1 LTYSTTQYRASIS
14 AKDRFPIQHSRD
26 PKITSSRDTALLTPS
41 CASPHYRIC
50 TSIYPHLPL
59 PRLTLSSPN
68 CCVERVV
75 EQLGAGSAASLARV
89 SSRMRSICIRVYGP
103 AVIGHLGDLLPSV
116 TGLTN
121 AMASTSFSST
131 SSSSSHHADYDS
143 LASTDT
149 DMTSSP
155 EEEEWEF
162 QLTPDLMR
170 RLSLIPI
177 RNHGNT
183 LSTLPTEL
191 LLEIF
196 SYLDK
201 IDSCCL
207 GLAAPNLYVVYRAIH
222 GTKMPLNTRR
232 VGPNSLE
239 AAWEVVGKRE
249 CKQCGIY
256 RCELHQHIKSWMP
269 KELEYCAFKQNFGVP
284 ASNNAHATCYRGKPS
299 KPKRCGRH
307 PLRTTS
313 VHQDD
318 SAFKY

>member
-1 LTYSTTQYRASIS
+1 MLN
-14 AKDRFPIQHSRD
+14 
-26 PKITSSRDTALLTPS
+26 ALYVNLP
-41 CASPHYRIC
+41 A
-50 TSIYPHLPL
+50 LPL
-59 PRLTLSSPN
+59 SRLTLSRGQ
-68 CCVERVV
+68 ETLAQVV
-75 EQLGAGSAASLARV
+75 EELDPGSAASLARV
-89 SSRMRSICIRVYGP
+89 SHQMRALCI
-103 AVIGHLGDLLPSV
+103 AVHGSGILGLPLPIQGSTVLPELLPPV
-116 TGLTN
+116 TGLSN
-121 AMASTSFSST
+121 SMALTSFSSA

-143 LASTDT
+143 LGSTDT

-162 QLTPDLMR
+162 QMTPDLER
-170 RLSLIPI
+170 RLSLIPS
-177 RNHGNT
+177 RNYGNT
-183 LSTLPTEL
+183 LPTLPAEL
-191 LLEIF
+191 QLEVF

-207 GLAAPNLYVVYRAIH
+207 GLSAPNLYLVYRAIH

-232 VGPNSLE
+232 LGPNPLE

-269 KELEYCAFKQNFGVP
+269 KELEYCAFKQNFGIP
-284 ASNNAHATCYRGKPS
+284 AVNNAHATCYRGKPS

-318 SAFKY
+318 AAFKY

>member
-1 LTYSTTQYRASIS
+1 MLNDLSHYALT
-14 AKDRFPIQHSRD
+14 
-26 PKITSSRDTALLTPS
+26 
-41 CASPHYRIC
+41 
-50 TSIYPHLPL
+50 
-59 PRLTLSSPN
+59 
-68 CCVERVV
+68 CVVQ
-75 EQLGAGSAASLARV
+75 QLDSGSAASLARV
-89 SSRMRSICIRVYGP
+89 SKQMRAICVVVHGLGILELPFP
-103 AVIGHLGDLLPSV
+103 AQAALLPPVMELS
-116 TGLTN
+116 N
-121 AMASTSFSST
+121 SMASPSFSSA

-143 LASTDT
+143 LGSTDT

-162 QLTPDLMR
+162 QITPDLER
-170 RLSLIPI
+170 RLSLIPS
-177 RNHGNT
+177 RSHGNT
-183 LSTLPTEL
+183 LPTLPTEL
-191 LLEIF
+191 QLEVF

-207 GLAAPNLYVVYRAIH
+207 GLSAPNLYLVYRAIH

-232 VGPNSLE
+232 IGPNPLE

-269 KELEYCAFKQNFGVP
+269 KELEYCAFKQNFGIP
-284 ASNNAHATCYRGKPS
+284 AGNNAHASCYRGKPS

-318 SAFKY
+318 ATFKY